1 MLACS
6 DVLKERRRG
15 RNSRGRM
22 GLGFVDCIGVTDRDV
37 DCVPEK
43 SEGRYAACAS
53 RVLGC
58 SATAT
63 LNENLSS
70 CAGGL

>member
-1 MLACS
+1 M
-6 DVLKERRRG
+6 LKERRRE

-22 GLGFVDCIGVTDRDV
+22 GLGFFDSVGVTDRDG
-37 DCVPEK
+37 VPEK

-70 CAGGL
+70 YAGDI

>member
-1 MLACS
+1 
-6 DVLKERRRG
+6 
-15 RNSRGRM
+15 M
-22 GLGFVDCIGVTDRDV
+22 GLGFFDSVGVTDRDG
-37 DCVPEK
+37 VPEK

-70 CAGGL
+70 YAGDI